1 MSKNTGKNIDN
12 ESVENEDVEETEPD
26 GDIYIVPTSH
36 VSENSSKLVHDVVE
50 DVESDLIAVELDDKR
65 FKKLISNEVVEDA
78 SLKDLITKSDIG
90 IKGSLMLVLFS
101 RFQSTIAEK
110 LGIDIIGMDMLAG
123 YEESSK
129 RDIPLA
135 LVDQDMQI
143 TFKRFTSEVT
153 ITELIKTIGS
163 FGLGYAQ
170 ISRKSK
176 DELTKQV
183 SSENIDISEALH
195 HIDNIFPTFKKV
207 FIDERNDVITSKTS
221 DIAKKFDKTVLI
233 IGAAHEPG
241 VVDIFEQ
248 EYDDV
253 QVKKLPNL
261 DENDKEYT
269 DNKKDLE
276 DGDE

>member
-1 MSKNTGKNIDN
+1 
-12 ESVENEDVEETEPD
+12 
-26 GDIYIVPTSH
+26 

-50 DVESDLIAVELDDKR
+50 DVEPDLIAVELDDKR